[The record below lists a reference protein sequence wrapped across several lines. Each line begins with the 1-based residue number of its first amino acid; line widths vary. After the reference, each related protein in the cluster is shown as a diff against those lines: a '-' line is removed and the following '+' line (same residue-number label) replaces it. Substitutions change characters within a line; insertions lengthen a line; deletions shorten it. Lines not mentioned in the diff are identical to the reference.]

1 MANAVSLAALKPN
14 QMTWMKIH
22 VATCTCAFG
31 KMLLMACAISLRCVL
46 THSPLPR
53 LSCIR
58 EQLRGRSAQRC
69 SWQPCLA
76 TLLGNHPVSSWRHFL
91 QKRKLPFSIM
101 LIIGLSLLSPVKL
114 AQVCGQIHQCLY
126 AERRVMIAPRLKVNF
141 IVRAL
146 TNSSARVKTQFNSC
160 CQPELFMQWMN
171 PLTFIDVSFDLFDVA
186 SLFVQMPR
194 QNRFKRMMV

>member
-91 QKRKLPFSIM
+91 QKRKLLVPFSIM
-101 LIIGLSLLSPVKL
+101 LIIGLPLLSPVKL

-160 CQPELFMQWMN
+160 CQPES
-171 PLTFIDVSFDLFDVA
+171 FI
-186 SLFVQMPR
+186 Q
-194 QNRFKRMMV
+194 